1 MQDRFTVGVLVA
13 NNFNVLP
20 RVTGLFSKRGF
31 NIHSIQANRLDDSDL
46 SNITIVATGDT
57 HIKEQV
63 VKQLYKLID
72 VKEVTMLS

>member
-1 MQDRFTVGVLVA
+1 MHDRFKVGVLVA

-31 NIHSIQANRLDDSDL
+31 NIHSIAANTLDNSEL
-46 SNITIVATGDT
+46 SEITIVAAGDMQVR
-57 HIKEQV
+57 EQV

-72 VKEVTMLS
+72 VKQVTMLS

>member
-1 MQDRFTVGVLVA
+1 MQDKFTIGVLVA

-20 RVTGLFSKRGF
+20 RVTSLFSKRGF
-31 NIHSIQANRLDDSDL
+31 NIHSIAANVIDNSDL
-46 SNITIVATGDT
+46 SKITIVASGDMLV
-57 HIKEQV
+57 KEQV

>member
-31 NIHSIQANRLDDSDL
+31 SIHSIAANTLDDSEL
-46 SNITIVATGDT
+46 SKITIVATGDI
-57 HIKEQV
+57 HVREQV

-72 VKEVTMLS
+72 VKEVTMNN

>member
-1 MQDRFTVGVLVA
+1 MNDKFTVGVLVS

-31 NIHSIQANRLDDSDL
+31 SIHSIAANVIGNSNL
-46 SNITIVATGDT
+46 SKITIEASGDT
-57 HIKEQV
+57 NVKEQV

-72 VKEVTMLS
+72 VKEVIMLS